1 MNKSGHMTIKLS
13 KCEQCNKAEL
23 ICYAKNEKIKGTSS
37 IIKIHKATG
46 HKNELNLRHAFE
58 QAGKLNE
65 EVKNY
70 IKDNNGKLQNM

>member
-1 MNKSGHMTIKLS
+1 MS
-13 KCEQCNKAEL
+13 KMK
-23 ICYAKNEKIKGTSS
+23 KIKGTGS
-37 IIKIHKATG
+37 IRKIQRATG

-70 IKDNNGKLQNM
+70 IKDNNGKL